1 MARGRSGTPIRSRA
15 GAEQTAT
22 LNRSKPR
29 CKYDYTASHRCESRS
44 RDTARR
50 AERTECQSAR
60 ECHVRL
66 VSRSLEKRHEL
77 CSRWSFTR
85 TTNYCHQD
93 FRGRSA
99 FCPSDVQKENTCPT
113 RCCIC
118 RRGGA
123 AAARRRRPACARGR
137 RADVLVVRRARARLT
152 SGAASVEQT
161 TTYSAV
167 LVACM
172 CMCTYAR
179 AHEHAQ
185 HARHLACERRT
196 AAPMTA
202 AVRSTRST
210 RFMQRGA
217 SSRAASSPPAGR
229 TCRVVRPAAV
239 RVRRLAPQG
248 ARATA
253 RTRRHRM
260 HTC

>member
-1 MARGRSGTPIRSRA
+1 MVVHQNINGG
-15 GAEQTAT
+15 E
-22 LNRSKPR
+22 
-29 CKYDYTASHRCESRS
+29 
-44 RDTARR
+44 
-50 AERTECQSAR
+50 
-60 ECHVRL
+60 
-66 VSRSLEKRHEL
+66 EL
-77 CSRWSFTR
+77 GCSRWSFTR

-217 SSRAASSPPAGR
+217 SRAASSPSALR

-239 RVRRLAPQG
+239 RVRRLPPQG
-248 ARATA
+248 ARDGSNSANTSHAHVLTA
-253 RTRRHRM
+253 P
-260 HTC
+260 

>member
-1 MARGRSGTPIRSRA
+1 MSYAPVGRSP
-15 GAEQTAT
+15 EQLITVIKTFVADP
-22 LNRSKPR
+22 L
-29 CKYDYTASHRCESRS
+29 
-44 RDTARR
+44 
-50 AERTECQSAR
+50 SAR
-60 ECHVRL
+60 PT
-66 VSRSLEKRHEL
+66 SRRKIRVQ
-77 CSRWSFTR
+77 RAAA
-85 TTNYCHQD
+85 
-93 FRGRSA
+93 SA
-99 FCPSDVQKENTCPT
+99 AVAALPLL
-113 RCCIC
+113 
-118 RRGGA
+118 GA
-123 AAARRRRPACARGR
+123 AVRHAACARGR

-239 RVRRLAPQG
+239 SVRQLPPQG
-248 ARATA
+248 ARNGSNPAASHAHVLTA
-253 RTRRHRM
+253 P
-260 HTC
+260 